1 MYSLLSENR
10 WEFEILLNGIK
21 IWKKSIILNMLRAF
35 IVRNNNAE
43 NLLTSWKKKNW
54 PINKRMKY

>member
-1 MYSLLSENR
+1 
-10 WEFEILLNGIK
+10 
-21 IWKKSIILNMLRAF
+21 MLRAF